1 MADELNYDDFDA
13 ELSQRAAESFAR
25 KDDTGKFRGILRE
38 TEGVKMWRP
47 GEGSHIFDIIPY
59 RTGKHDPKLPAGA
72 LAYVLDVWVHFNV
85 GATEDSFVCPAR
97 TFSDKK
103 NPLHTQERC
112 PICEQQN
119 ELRKSMERLEDDD
132 EIKAMEDQIKA
143 LNPRRRVLY
152 NVLVLDNAAEEEKGV
167 QIWDVAHWSMERHL
181 SVLSEKKRGP
191 SGAVVGGHIPFAS
204 PKTGKSVVFSK
215 KGKGMNTE
223 FLGHRFEERQGYVIG
238 PELLGAAKVL
248 DEAINIPTYNDLYL
262 AYHGVAPGEE
272 KPVAAAAAKPA
283 EDITADKTEQPST
296 RRGLRTQVDD
306 PKPAET
312 VTGSETK
319 VEGSKENACP
329 AGGVYGR
336 DADKIPGCR
345 KCADPIWQA
354 CSKLAEEAAA
364 AAPEG
369 EGRRLRTTT

>member
-1 MADELNYDDFDA
+1 MAEPGDINYDDFDA

-47 GEGSHIFDIIPY
+47 GEGSHIFDIVPY
-59 RTGKHDPKLPAGA
+59 RTGEHDPKLPKGA

-103 NPLHTQERC
+103 NSLHQTERC
-112 PICEQQN
+112 PVCDDQN
-119 ELRKSMERLEDDD
+119 ILRKKMESLEDED
-132 EIKAMEDQIKA
+132 EIKQMEEQIKA

-167 QIWDVAHWSMERHL
+167 QIWDVGHWSMERHL

-204 PKTGKSVVFSK
+204 PKNGKSVVFNK

-223 FLGHRFEERQGYVIG
+223 FLGHRFEEREGYVIG
-238 PELLGAAKVL
+238 PELLQAAKVL

-262 AYHGVAPGEE
+262 SYHGVAPGEE
-272 KPVAAAAAKPA
+272 RPVAAAKPV
-283 EDITADKTEQPST
+283 EDITADQQSAG
-296 RRGLRTQVDD
+296 RRTLRTPVED
-306 PKPAET
+306 PKPVET
-312 VTGSETK
+312 AAETK
-319 VEGSKENACP
+319 VEEGKDNKCP
-329 AGGVYGR
+329 AGGVFGR

-345 KCADPIWQA
+345 KCADDIWQA

>member
-1 MADELNYDDFDA
+1 MAEELNYDDFDA

-47 GEGSHIFDIIPY
+47 GEGSHIFDIVPY
-59 RTGKHDPKLPAGA
+59 RTGEHDPKLPKGA

-103 NPLHTQERC
+103 NPLHQTERC
-112 PICEQQN
+112 PICDDQN
-119 ELRKSMERLEDDD
+119 RLRKSMESLEDED

-204 PKTGKSVVFSK
+204 PKNGKSVVFNK

-223 FLGHRFEERQGYVIG
+223 FLGHRFEEREGYVIG
-238 PELLGAAKVL
+238 PELLQAAKVL

-262 AYHGVAPGEE
+262 SYHGVASGEE
-272 KPVAAAAAKPA
+272 RPVAAAKPV
-283 EDITADKTEQPST
+283 EDITADQQSAG
-296 RRGLRTQVDD
+296 RRTLRTPVED
-306 PKPAET
+306 PKPVET
-312 VTGSETK
+312 AAETK
-319 VEGSKENACP
+319 VEEGKDNKCP
-329 AGGVYGR
+329 AGGVFGR

-345 KCADPIWQA
+345 KCADDIWQA

-364 AAPEG
+364 AAAPES

>member
-1 MADELNYDDFDA
+1 M
-13 ELSQRAAESFAR
+13 ES
-25 KDDTGKFRGILRE
+25 
-38 TEGVKMWRP
+38 
-47 GEGSHIFDIIPY
+47 
-59 RTGKHDPKLPAGA
+59 
-72 LAYVLDVWVHFNV
+72 
-85 GATEDSFVCPAR
+85 
-97 TFSDKK
+97 
-103 NPLHTQERC
+103 
-112 PICEQQN
+112 
-119 ELRKSMERLEDDD
+119 LEDED

-204 PKTGKSVVFSK
+204 PKNGKSVVFSK

-223 FLGHRFEERQGYVIG
+223 FLGHRFEEREGYVIG

-262 AYHGVAPGEE
+262 SYHGVAPGEE
-272 KPVAAAAAKPA
+272 RPVAAVAAKPA
-283 EDITADKTEQPST
+283 EDITADQQPAG
-296 RRGLRTQVDD
+296 RRTLRTPVTED
-306 PKPAET
+306 PKPVET
-312 VTGSETK
+312 AAETK
-319 VEGSKENACP
+319 VEEGKGNKCP
-329 AGGVYGR
+329 AGGVFGR

-345 KCADPIWQA
+345 KCADDIWQA